1 MNKFSSHF
9 SGKVVLITGAS
20 SGIGAALAHELAG
33 SGAQLGLL
41 ARRGD
46 RLDALVDAMGAGVEC
61 IPLVCDVTDEA
72 ACRKAIDTLA
82 ERFGGIDCVINN
94 AGVSMNGLFD
104 ETALSVFRTMMDV
117 NYFGSLYIARHASAH
132 LERSQGSLIFVS
144 SIVGKRGFPTRS
156 GYSASKFAVHALF
169 ESLRVEWADKGI
181 HVGLVAPGYTA
192 TEIRKNALGADGG
205 PRGEEAITVGK
216 VMSAA
221 EAAVAI
227 IKASAKRRRE
237 VILTPGGKA
246 MVWLNKLSGS
256 LADKL
261 AARVIG

>member
-1 MNKFSSHF
+1 MNKFSEYF
-9 SGKVVLITGAS
+9 SQKVVLITGAS
-20 SGIGAALAHELAG
+20 SGIGAAVARDLAG
-33 SGAQLGLL
+33 SGARLGLL

-46 RLDALVDAMGAGVEC
+46 RIDALIDELGPSVEC
-61 IPLVCDVTDEA
+61 IPLVCDVTDES
-72 ACRKAIDTLA
+72 ACQKAIDTLV

-104 ETALSVFRTMMDV
+104 ETALSVFHTMMDV
-117 NYFGSLYIARHASAH
+117 NYFGSLYIARHASSH
-132 LERSQGSLIFVS
+132 LERSEGSLIFVS

-169 ESLRVEWADKGI
+169 ESLRVEWAPRGI

-192 TEIRKNALGADGG
+192 TEIRKSALGSDGA
-205 PRGEEAITVGK
+205 PRGEDAMTVGK

-221 EAAVAI
+221 EAAAAI
-227 IKASAKRRRE
+227 VKAAAKRRRE

-246 MVWLNKLSGS
+246 MVWINKLSGS
-256 LADKL
+256 LADRL

>member
-1 MNKFSSHF
+1 MNKFSKYF

-20 SGIGAALAHELAG
+20 SGIGAVVARELAG
-33 SGAQLGLL
+33 SGARLGLL

-46 RLDALVDAMGAGVEC
+46 RLDALVDELRASVEC
-61 IPLVCDVTDEA
+61 VSLVCDVTDEA
-72 ACRKAIDTLA
+72 ACRTAIDTLA

-104 ETALSVFRTMMDV
+104 ETALSVFHTMMDV
-117 NYFGSLYIARHASAH
+117 NYFGSLYIAHHASSH
-132 LERSQGSLIFVS
+132 LERSGGSMLFVS

-169 ESLRVEWADKGI
+169 ESLRVEWAHKGI

-192 TEIRKNALGADGG
+192 TEIRKSALGADGE
-205 PRGEEAITVGK
+205 PRGEEAMTVGK
-216 VMSAA
+216 VMSATGAA
-221 EAAVAI
+221 EAI
-227 IKASAKRRRE
+227 IKAAAKRRRE

-246 MVWLNKLSGS
+246 MVWVNKLSGA
-256 LADKL
+256 LADRL